1 MTFKLIVNGRSTAV
15 DVPGDMPLLWV
26 IRDVL
31 NLRGTKYGCGIAA
44 CGACTVHVN
53 GEAMRSCI
61 TPVSSM
67 AGKRVTTIEGLS
79 RDGSHPVQQA
89 WMDLDVS
96 QCGYCQAGQ
105 IMSAVALLAK
115 HPNPTDAQINAA
127 MNGVFCRCGTYL
139 RIRPAIHKAVS
150 IAGNQS
156 KRSVSS
162 PLKGTGTK

>member
-1 MTFKLIVNGRSTAV
+1 MTFKLIVNGRSAAV

-31 NLRGTKYGCGIAA
+31 DLRGTKYGCGIAV

-53 GEAMRSCI
+53 GEAVRSCI

-67 AGKRVTTIEGLS
+67 VGKRITTIEGLS
-79 RDGSHPVQQA
+79 RDASHPMQQA

-115 HPNPTDAQINAA
+115 HPDPNDAQINAA
-127 MNGVFCRCGTYL
+127 MDGVYCRCGTYL
-139 RIRPAIHKAVS
+139 RIRQAIHKAVS
-150 IAGNQS
+150 IATNRS
-156 KRSVSS
+156 KRPLS
-162 PLKGTGTK
+162 PAVKGTGAK

>member
-162 PLKGTGTK
+162 SLKGTGTK

>member
-1 MTFKLIVNGRSTAV
+1 
-15 DVPGDMPLLWV
+15 MPLLWV

-31 NLRGTKYGCGIAA
+31 NLRGTKYGCGIAV

-89 WMDLDVS
+89 WMDVDVS
-96 QCGYCQAGQ
+96 QCGYCQASQ

-127 MNGVFCRCGTYL
+127 MDGVFCRCGTYL
-139 RIRPAIHKAVS
+139 RIRQAIHKAVS
-150 IAGNQS
+150 IAGNRS
-156 KRSVSS
+156 KRSVS
-162 PLKGTGTK
+162 PAVKGTGTK

>member
-26 IRDVL
+26 IRNVL
-31 NLRGTKYGCGIAA
+31 NLPGTKYGCGIAA

-53 GEAMRSCI
+53 GDPVRSCV
-61 TPVSSM
+61 TPVSSI
-67 AGKRVTTIEGLS
+67 AGKKITTIEGLS
-79 RDGSHPVQQA
+79 RDGRHPVQQA
-89 WMDLDVS
+89 WSDLDVA

-115 HPNPTDAQINAA
+115 HPNPSDLQINAA
-127 MNGVFCRCGTYL
+127 MDGVFCRCGTYL
-139 RIRPAIHKAVS
+139 RIRKAIHKAAL

-156 KRSVSS
+156 KRSISS
-162 PLKGTGTK
+162 SLKGS

>member
-1 MTFKLIVNGRSTAV
+1 MTFKLIVNGQSTAV

-31 NLRGTKYGCGIAA
+31 NLRGTKYGCGIAV

-61 TPVSSM
+61 TPDSSM

-89 WMDLDVS
+89 WINMDVS

-127 MNGVFCRCGTYL
+127 MDGVFCRCGTYL
-139 RIRPAIHKAVS
+139 RIRQAIHKAVS
-150 IAGNQS
+150 IAGSQS

-162 PLKGTGTK
+162 AVKGTATK